1 MTRSSKQDSNWETI
15 SRQKIAKRNS
25 QIPTTWLISSELLP
39 KDPPIKEYGT
49 QNVVQLPRECG
60 ILTSAEIEITETT
73 SVQSLLSMIASRK
86 LSATDVTTAF
96 CKRTAI
102 AQQLTNCI
110 TEPLFTAALERAKDL
125 DEFLAREGKVVGPL
139 HGLPISMKDSFDIIG
154 IDSSIGIASLCFKPA
169 TSNSPLV
176 GLLLSLGCIIIS
188 KTNIPQTLN
197 SLDSVNN
204 VFGRTMNP
212 INRLCTAGG
221 SSGGEG
227 VLVAMRGCMVGWGG
241 DTGGSIR
248 VPAMCNGVFGIKQSN
263 GRVPAGG
270 GPLISPDGIS
280 RCTIPAVV
288 GPLARSVDDID
299 YVMREVVPR
308 AWKWGEDCFP
318 GSWSLDSDFS
328 GSGPHGEFVF
338 GILRGDGNCVPLPP
352 MAKLLDEVKT
362 KLKHFPNTTAIEV
375 PTPPAWTKCQS
386 VMAKLMGSDGGEV
399 ILDLLEATG
408 EPLVPWMVGKL
419 KRSKPKTLHEVAE
432 LQARRTKLERGMMEL
447 WVEGDG
453 KGGKR
458 CRVDAIVCLIAPHP
472 VPEIERYNAVGYT
485 SSWTLLDYPA
495 GTVPIRNFCEQDL
508 ELGQSLTGNAISSWD
523 ERNRQLWDEKTVDRR
538 VYLGTPLSV
547 QVVTPRLQDKRLI
560 EAMRIVDDACM
571 ERGPRLYGTEDIAA
585 SYSLKEI

>member
-1 MTRSSKQDSNWETI
+1 MTGSSKQDASWKII

-25 QIPTTWLISSELLP
+25 QIPASWLISPELLP
-39 KDPPIKEYGT
+39 KDPPSKKDGS
-49 QNVVQLPRECG
+49 QNVLQLPRECG
-60 ILTSAEIEITETT
+60 ILTPAELKITETP
-73 SVQSLLSMIASRK
+73 SIQSLLSMIASEQ
-86 LSATDVTTAF
+86 LSALDVTTAF

-102 AQQLTNCI
+102 AQQLTNCV
-110 TEPLFTAALERAKDL
+110 TEPLFTAAIDRAKEL
-125 DEFLAREGKVVGPL
+125 DSFLAREGRVIGPL
-139 HGLPISMKDSFDIIG
+139 HGLPISVKDSFDIVG

-176 GLLLSLGCIIIS
+176 GLLLSLGCIIIA

-221 SSGGEG
+221 SSGGEA

-248 VPAMCNGVFGIKQSN
+248 VPAMCNGIFGIKQSN

-280 RCTIPAVV
+280 RCTVPAVA
-288 GPLARSVDDID
+288 GPLARSIDDID
-299 YVMREVVPR
+299 YVMNEIVPR

-318 GSWSLDSDFS
+318 GSWNLDLEFR
-328 GSGPHGEFVF
+328 GSGPQGGFVF

-352 MAKLLDEVKT
+352 MAKLLDEVKA
-362 KLKHFPNTTAIEV
+362 KLNQFPNTTAIEV
-375 PTPPAWTKCQS
+375 TSPPAWTKCQS
-386 VMAKLMGSDGGEV
+386 VMAKLMGSDGGDV
-399 ILDLLEATG
+399 MLDLLEASG

-419 KRSKPKTLHEVAE
+419 KRSKPKTLYEVAE
-432 LQARRTKLERGMMEL
+432 LQAKRSHLERDMMDL
-447 WVEGDG
+447 WIEDDG

-458 CRVDAIVCLIAPHP
+458 CKVDAIVCLIAPHP
-472 VPEIERYNAVGYT
+472 VPEIERYNAAGYT

-495 GTVPIRNFCEQDL
+495 GTVPIRDFCEQDL
-508 ELGQSLTGNAISSWD
+508 DLDKPLVGNVISSWD
-523 ERNRQLWDEKTVDRR
+523 ERNRRLWDEMTVDRK

-560 EAMRIVDDACM
+560 EAMRIVDNSVHGK
-571 ERGPRLYGTEDIAA
+571 GPKARL
-585 SYSLKEI
+585 